1 MSVHSYPVS
10 TTNTDYNFHGTV
22 YKYREAARIPLSN
35 LIKFLWW
42 KHANVNIIQY
52 NTMATA
58 RIILM
63 IKTSEEINSILKFV
77 CRNITHLPVV
87 QAMIKPTE
95 SDLISV
101 WQSVLSNNQTKH
113 VVPTMV
119 KILRYWTSCQMV
131 CIFTAIVL

>member
-1 MSVHSYPVS
+1 
-10 TTNTDYNFHGTV
+10 
-22 YKYREAARIPLSN
+22 
-35 LIKFLWW
+35 
-42 KHANVNIIQY
+42 
-52 NTMATA
+52 MATA

-119 KILRYWTSCQMV
+119 KILRY
-131 CIFTAIVL
+131 